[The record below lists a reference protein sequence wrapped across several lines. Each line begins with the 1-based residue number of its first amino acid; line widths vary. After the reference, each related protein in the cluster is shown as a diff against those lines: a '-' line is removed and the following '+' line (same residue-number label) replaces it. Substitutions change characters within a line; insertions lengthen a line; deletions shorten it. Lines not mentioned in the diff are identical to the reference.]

1 MKYMIILGDGMGDF
15 PVESLGNKTPLQAA
29 DKPHIDLLA
38 KKGKNGLFAT
48 VPPDMPPGSEIANM
62 AVLGYDVKKVFQ
74 GRGVLEAA
82 SMGVKLEEDD
92 LALRCNL
99 ICIEDEKI
107 KNHSAGH
114 INNEEA
120 HELIGFLQR
129 ELGNDRITFHPGVS
143 YRHLLVIKGGK
154 NDLYCTPPHDVPG
167 TRFEEVLPKAETKT
181 KAKAEAEVGE
191 SSQIED
197 LEQKKETVTSKLVKS
212 LILRSQ
218 ELLRDHPV
226 NKKRIEAG
234 KDPANSIWPWSP
246 GHKPAMKTLQEQYGI
261 KGAMISAVDLLY
273 GIGIYAGMTPI
284 KVPGSTGLYDTNY
297 EGKAE
302 AAVKALKDHDL
313 VYLHIE
319 ASDEAGHE
327 GDAELKKRTIE
338 YLDHRVVK
346 YILEET
352 DKMDEEVAIAITP
365 DHATPCAL
373 RTHTHDPIP
382 FIIYHPGVEADEVER
397 YDEDSAKAGSY
408 GLIKGDT
415 FIKTLLQI

>member
-15 PVESLGNKTPLQAA
+15 PIESLGNKTPLQAA

-82 SMGVKLEEDD
+82 SMGVQLKEDD
-92 LALRCNL
+92 LAFRCNL

-114 INNEEA
+114 ISNEEA
-120 HELIGFLQR
+120 HVLIDFLQQ
-129 ELGNDRITFHPGVS
+129 ELGSERVTFHPGVS
-143 YRHLLVIKGGK
+143 FRHLLVVKGGK
-154 NDLYCTPPHDVPG
+154 NDLHCTPPHDVPG
-167 TRFEEVLPKAETKT
+167 TAFEEVLPR
-181 KAKAEAEVGE
+181 AKDEGLDTE
-191 SSQIED
+191 
-197 LEQKKETVTSKLVKS
+197 TSKLITE
-212 LILRSQ
+212 LILKSQ
-218 ELLRDHPV
+218 KLLTEHPL
-226 NKKRIEAG
+226 NLERKKQG
-234 KDPANSIWPWSP
+234 KDMANSIWPWSP
-246 GHKPAMKTLQEQYGI
+246 GHKPEMKTLQEQYGI

-302 AAVKALKDHDL
+302 AAVKALEDHDL

-327 GDAELKKRTIE
+327 GDADLKKKTIE

-346 YILEET
+346 YILEEVE
-352 DKMDEEVAIAITP
+352 KLGEEVAIAITP

-382 FIIYHPGVEADEVER
+382 FVIFHPGTEGDEVMA
-397 YDEDSAKAGSY
+397 YDEESAKKGAY
-408 GLIKGDT
+408 GLIRGDE
-415 FIKTLLQI
+415 FIKALLRV